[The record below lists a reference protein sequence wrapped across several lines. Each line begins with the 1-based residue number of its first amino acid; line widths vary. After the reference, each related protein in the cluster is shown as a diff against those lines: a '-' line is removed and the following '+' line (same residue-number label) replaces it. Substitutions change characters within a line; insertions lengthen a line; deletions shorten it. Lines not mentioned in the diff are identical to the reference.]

1 MRRILKHDHAR
12 TRVFLEDGES
22 VVYKG
27 RQVRAFTPLKERPC
41 PSRPPGMDNY
51 WRMFSDKDEK
61 KRKREEKKG
70 RRMKRR
76 DLLLLRMEAE
86 REKKR
91 AEEDFFVSLKQ
102 LLQEEE
108 EE

>member
-1 MRRILKHDHAR
+1 MRRILKDNPER
-12 TRVFLEDGES
+12 TRAFLLDGES

-51 WRMFSDKDEK
+51 WRMFSDKTEK
-61 KRKREEKKG
+61 KRKREEKIARINKRISLG
-70 RRMKRR
+70 R
-76 DLLLLRMEAE
+76 E
-86 REKKR
+86 REEHRREKER

-102 LLQEEE
+102 PD
-108 EE
+108 

>member
-12 TRVFLEDGES
+12 TRAFLLEGES
-22 VVYKG
+22 VTYLG
-27 RQVRAFTPLKERPC
+27 RQVRVFTPEKERPC

-51 WRMFSDKDEK
+51 WRMFRDKAGE

-76 DLLLLRMEAE
+76 DLALLRMEAE
-86 REKKR
+86 REKER
-91 AEEDFFVSLKQ
+91 AEEDFFVSLKR
-102 LLQEEE
+102 LLE
-108 EE
+108 